1 MKKVMVVIMLAVVI
15 MTTIAA
21 SKTTQLVAWPIFQ
34 HCSFLKHYKKFMV
47 KVSIFAIK
55 ITGIEAFVKYLD
67 MVEKEQSG
75 WVDLDELYRIKFQQP
90 SC

>member
-1 MKKVMVVIMLAVVI
+1 MKKIIVAIMLAAV
-15 MTTIAA
+15 MLSTIAA
-21 SKTTQLVAWPIFQ
+21 SKTTQLVAWPIIQ
-34 HCSFLKHYKKFMV
+34 HCRFLKHYNKFMV
-47 KVSIFAIK
+47 KISIFAIK
-55 ITGIEAFVKYLD
+55 ITGIESMIRYFD